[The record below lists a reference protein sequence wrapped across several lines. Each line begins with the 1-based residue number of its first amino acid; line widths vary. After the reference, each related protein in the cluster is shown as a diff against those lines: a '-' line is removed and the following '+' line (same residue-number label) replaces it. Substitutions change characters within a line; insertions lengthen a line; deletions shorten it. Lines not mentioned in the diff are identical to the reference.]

1 MARRPTTLRT
11 IINELVDRTN
21 TDTQRIRILEQRE
34 GGLSNRV
41 ESIEQEILNIN
52 KALQKLIVNIDTG
65 LKKRDKSIT
74 EMQATIKEMIKHLK
88 KLASVS
94 KVNELEAMLN
104 IYNPL
109 KSNFVTKEEV
119 DQLISQKLSSMSK
132 NNK

>member
-34 GGLSNRV
+34 GGLSNRT
-41 ESIEQEILNIN
+41 ESIEQEVLNIN
-52 KALQKLIVNIDTG
+52 KSLQKLIVNIDTG

-119 DQLISQKLSSMSK
+119 EQLISQKLSSMSK

>member
-34 GGLSNRV
+34 GGLSNRM
-41 ESIEQEILNIN
+41 ESIEQEVLNIN
-52 KALQKLIVNIDTG
+52 KALQKLIINIDTG

-74 EMQATIKEMIKHLK
+74 EMQATIKEMIKQLK

-119 DQLISQKLSSMSK
+119 EQLISQRISSMSK
-132 NNK
+132 KQ